1 MTGTPMKQSA
11 RSTTEGTYLRRN
23 FLNMLKI
30 DIVGKIFRKQLEMWD
45 QRTREE
51 LEQEIQLR
59 RGGKAFAP

>member
-1 MTGTPMKQSA
+1 
-11 RSTTEGTYLRRN
+11 
-23 FLNMLKI
+23 MLKI